1 MITLDRWLFDAINSF
16 VGTWTWLDNL
26 VILLVSDFFLPVV
39 ISAAVWSLWFTGGTW
54 EERLGKQMGF
64 IYAAGGA
71 ALSNWLI
78 QIINLFVDRS
88 RPFLA
93 LPEANVLFYRPTDP
107 SFPSNAAAFAFAM
120 AAGVWLVDRRL
131 SLIIGAAAFVFSF
144 GRVYAGM
151 HYPLDVVGG
160 ALIGILVTY
169 AFFWMLGLLQHLVNF
184 AFRVA
189 RFFYLA

>member
-1 MITLDRWLFDAINSF
+1 MIELDHKLFDVINGF
-16 VGTWTWLDNL
+16 VGTWAWLDSL
-26 VILLVSDFFLPVV
+26 MTLLVSDFFLPVV
-39 ISAAVWSLWFTGGTW
+39 ISAAVWSLWFTGETG
-54 EERLGKQMGF
+54 EQRFGKQMGF

-78 QIINLFVDRS
+78 QIINLFADRS

-93 LPEANVLFYRPTDP
+93 LPETNVLFYRPTDP

-131 SLIIGAAAFVFSF
+131 GLTIGAAAFVFSF

-160 ALIGILVTY
+160 ALIGVLVTY
-169 AFFWMLGLLQHLVNF
+169 AFFRVLGLLQPLVNV